1 MVFTIISAQMAL
13 ARVAL
18 MGVQQKP
25 ACIGCDDGLELIGRV
40 ILKWKCES
48 DVDRHYIKHSILPQ
62 KILFKFFN
70 GVRLGEFINDD
81 LRK

>member
-13 ARVAL
+13 ARAAL
-18 MGVQQKP
+18 MGVPRKP
-25 ACIGCDDGLELIGRV
+25 ACIGCEDDLEFIGRV
-40 ILKWKCES
+40 ILKWKGET
-48 DVDRHYIKHSILPQ
+48 DVDRHYIEPRHLPQ

-70 GVRLGEFINDD
+70 GGRLGEFMNND